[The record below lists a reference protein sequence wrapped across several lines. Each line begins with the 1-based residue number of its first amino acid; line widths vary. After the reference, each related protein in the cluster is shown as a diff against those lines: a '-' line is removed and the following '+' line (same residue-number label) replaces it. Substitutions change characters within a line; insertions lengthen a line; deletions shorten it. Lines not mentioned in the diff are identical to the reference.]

1 MFVRN
6 HSVTSVGA
14 TQLQKKHA
22 AEIAASLSSGGFSN
36 VFSRPTYQESAV
48 TAYLTALGDTNNGK
62 FNRTSRAFPDV
73 SAVGIDLAVA
83 FQNQFF
89 TVDGTSCSTPIFA
102 SLIALINDNLTASG
116 APPLGFLNPFLYAN
130 PQAFTDITMGS
141 NPGCNTSGFPALA
154 GWDPVS
160 NRLSA
165 NSRIFTEQSP
175 AGHRSWISKLSC
187 SSRSCACSC
196 RPLGAAND
204 LFISYRGDQHHY
216 DVALE

>member
-1 MFVRN
+1 MLAQN

-22 AEIAASLSSGGFSN
+22 TEIAASLSSGGFSN

-48 TAYLTALGDTNNGK
+48 TAYLAAIGDMHNGK
-62 FNRTSRAFPDV
+62 FNRTTRAYPDV
-73 SAVGIDLAVA
+73 SAVGVDLAVA

-102 SLIALINDNLTASG
+102 SLIALINDNLTTSS

-130 PQAFTDITMGS
+130 PQAFTDITTGS

-165 NSRIFTEQSP
+165 KSRVFTKRSSQVTGLGSP
-175 AGHRSWISKLSC
+175 NFTALLTAARAAAG
-187 SSRSCACSC
+187 
-196 RPLGAAND
+196 
-204 LFISYRGDQHHY
+204 F
-216 DVALE
+216 